1 MFHEYKDALISQLS
15 SISCRVSLT
24 NDIWTNIKSQFYLV
38 VTCHWIDETWKMQK
52 RILSLDVLDS
62 SHSGY
67 TIALYVLNVAKV
79 FGIQNKIMSITLDN
93 AGANNSALKYLKDS
107 LKPILD
113 GELLHVKCACHVIN
127 LCVKCAFDDALST
140 VIEKFKVCGKLLRER
155 RYGRDWKQLCI
166 SSGVTFK
173 KFPQPIEI

>member
-1 MFHEYKDALISQLS
+1 MFHEYKEALISQLS

-24 NDIWTNIKSQFYLV
+24 TDIWTNIKSQSYLV

-93 AGANNSALKYLKDS
+93 ASANNSALKYLKDS

-113 GELLHVKCACHVIN
+113 GELLHVRCACHVIN
-127 LCVKCAFDDALST
+127 LCVKCAFDFVWVPICHIVSHQFLAKPLWIYSGQYHCN
-140 VIEKFKVCGKLLRER
+140 IIH
-155 RYGRDWKQLCI
+155 I
-166 SSGVTFK
+166 S
-173 KFPQPIEI
+173 ILDN